1 MHLARGGAA
10 DLALVVLLEP
20 QAQANEAA
28 LLQRRQITKVTSDVV
43 GVQLVCGAKKE
54 AKEHGSSL
62 RRKQKKSTID
72 IKCSTHTHTVGK
84 KARRQLKA
92 GLRKLSEW

>member
-1 MHLARGGAA
+1 MRGTPPPSVLQVGECEFGTRGAA

-43 GVQLVCGAKKE
+43 GVQLV
-54 AKEHGSSL
+54 
-62 RRKQKKSTID
+62 
-72 IKCSTHTHTVGK
+72 
-84 KARRQLKA
+84 
-92 GLRKLSEW
+92 

>member
-1 MHLARGGAA
+1 MCIWQQKKKKMAQVAT

-43 GVQLVCGAKKE
+43 GVQLVCGAKVSKE
-54 AKEHGSSL
+54 QGQLVEETK
-62 RRKQKKSTID
+62 
-72 IKCSTHTHTVGK
+72 HTVTLERPRGEN
-84 KARRQLKA
+84 
-92 GLRKLSEW
+92 SP

>member
-1 MHLARGGAA
+1 MAQVTA

-43 GVQLVCGAKKE
+43 GIQLVCGAKVSKE
-54 AKEHGSSL
+54 QGQLVEETKHTVKIHL
-62 RRKQKKSTID
+62 RHQVLN
-72 IKCSTHTHTVGK
+72 THTGNGRETTV
-84 KARRQLKA
+84 
-92 GLRKLSEW
+92 